1 MKLLCF
7 LRLFRQ
13 RRRDL
18 FSREDVGGE
27 QFAKAARGRT
37 NGLLLSSSF
46 PPRSMMDDDNP
57 LVAEQKTKRVQ
68 KGEKGS
74 KLPRGFHSVC

>member
-1 MKLLCF
+1 MFFSVCF
-7 LRLFRQ
+7 AKDEETF
-13 RRRDL
+13 
-18 FSREDVGGE
+18 FPREDVGGE

-74 KLPRGFHSVC
+74 KLLRGFHSLC